1 MYYYKVE
8 MKLRYDNSRSNK
20 KKCTVLGSTYLSPGG
35 TGKVKVKKYE
45 PFSETDKVNSWIAAY

>member
-1 MYYYKVE
+1 MIIVVQI
-8 MKLRYDNSRSNK
+8 K